1 MPLAL
6 CIYQKITIS
15 KGDIKMKKLMTFA
28 LSLLLVTA
36 LAVSAEAYRG
46 GGRGYGNGPCY
57 GGDLG
62 NVPGLNL
69 TAEQKAKI
77 ADMRVA
83 HQKEMKPLQDQMFSK
98 KGDLR
103 LLWQEKNPDQ
113 AKITAKQK
121 EIRALRDQIED
132 KATNYRWAVYK
143 ELTPE
148 QQESLRAY
156 GPTGRCFEPCFGPGA
171 GSGPGKGPGGGRGPG
186 SGPGPGPRGNW

>member
-6 CIYQKITIS
+6 YICQKITIS
-15 KGDIKMKKLMTFA
+15 KGDNKMKKLMAVT

-62 NVPGLNL
+62 NVPGVNL

-77 ADMRVA
+77 ADMRIA
-83 HQKEMKPLQDQMFSK
+83 HQKDMKPLQDQMFSK

-103 LLWQEKNPDQ
+103 LLRQEKNPDQ

-132 KATNYRWAVYK
+132 KAMNFRWAIYK

-148 QQESLRAY
+148 QQEALRAY
-156 GPTGRCFEPCFGPGA
+156 GPTGRCFGPCFGPGA
-171 GSGPGKGPGGGRGPG
+171 GPGAGPGGGPGKGP
-186 SGPGPGPRGNW
+186 RGNW

>member
-1 MPLAL
+1 MAQTLP
-6 CIYQKITIS
+6 YTKGQKQTIP
-15 KGDIKMKKLMTFA
+15 KGDLKMKKLMAIT
-28 LSLLLVTA
+28 LSLLLVAA

-46 GGRGYGNGPCY
+46 GGRGHGSGPCY

-62 NVPGLNL
+62 NIPGLNL

-77 ADMRVA
+77 ADLRAA
-83 HQKEMKPLQDQMFSK
+83 HLKEIKPLQDQMFSK
-98 KGDLR
+98 RGDLR

-143 ELTPE
+143 ELSPE
-148 QQESLRAY
+148 QQESLRSY
-156 GPTGRCFEPCFGPGA
+156 GPTGRCFGPGA
-171 GSGPGKGPGGGRGPG
+171 GHGKGFGGGHGPGF
-186 SGPGPGPRGNW
+186 GPGPRGAY

>member
-1 MPLAL
+1 
-6 CIYQKITIS
+6 
-15 KGDIKMKKLMTFA
+15 MKKLTA
-28 LSLLLVTA
+28 ITISLLLVAA

-46 GGRGYGNGPCY
+46 GGRGFGNGPCY
-57 GGDLG
+57 GGDLS

-77 ADMRVA
+77 ADMRTA

-132 KATNYRWAVYK
+132 RAMNFRWALYK

-156 GPTGRCFEPCFGPGA
+156 GPTGRCFGPCFGPGA
-171 GSGPGKGPGGGRGPG
+171 GPGAGPGGGFGK
-186 SGPGPGPRGNW
+186 GPRGNW